1 MAILPLQLARVSN
14 TLRTSV
20 TQATITSAQQKLLE
34 VQNQL
39 STGKR
44 LNAPSDGPGDAAIAQ
59 QIRKLL
65 EQRKAYADNLTR
77 AGSHL
82 GDVDTTL
89 GQLSDLLQQAQ
100 TLASANV
107 GSDVTSEARQ
117 SAAAVV
123 DALFRQLMDIGNHQF
138 EGVYVFGGDRST
150 DAPFVE
156 AGGGVKFTGDD
167 NVLRN
172 AFDQNVVLP
181 FMVDG
186 QAVFGALSSRVEGT
200 ADVSPALTSSTRLI
214 DLRGATGDGVR
225 LGSIQI
231 GNGTTTAI
239 VDLSQ
244 ADTIGDVVTAINNA
258 GVGSIMASISGSGLG
273 LELTGGGGDDI
284 SINEIGGGTTAADLG
299 ILQTVG
305 SGAGNPVTGSSV
317 QARVT
322 NLTPLSSLNGGA
334 GIDTA
339 NGLIITNGLV
349 TKTIDLSGAT
359 TVEDM
364 LNAINGSGAA
374 VRAEINA
381 AGTGIN
387 ILNPTQGTNMTIA
400 ENGGTTAADL
410 GVRSYGPTSPLS
422 ELNFGRG
429 VGTVDG
435 SDIQI
440 IDSNGVGFE
449 VDLSGLNTVQDVLD
463 AINTAATTAGAGLT
477 ASFAT
482 TGNGIVLTDTAGGAG
497 TLTLNAI
504 NFSRAAADLGLTVA
518 TSGGVITG
526 TDVNAVE
533 PNGAFSHLA
542 ALRDALRSNDQGAI
556 TRAAEGLKDD
566 FDRVVR
572 IRGETGA
579 RVQEIESRQ
588 QRLEDQNVASM
599 ALLSSLEDVDF
610 TQAIARFQ
618 TLQTALQASLQTS
631 ARILDLSLMD
641 FLG

>member
-20 TQATITSAQQKLLE
+20 TQATISNAQRQLLD

-44 LNAPSDGPGDAAIAQ
+44 LTAPSDGPGDAAIAQ

-65 EQRKAYADNLTR
+65 EQRKAYADNLSR
-77 AGSHL
+77 AGTHL
-82 GDVDTTL
+82 GEVDTVL

-100 TLASANV
+100 DIASANV
-107 GSDVTSEARQ
+107 GSDVTDDGRQ
-117 SAAAVV
+117 NAAAVV

-150 DAPFVE
+150 EPPFVE
-156 AGGGVKFTGDD
+156 VGGGVKFVGDD
-167 NVLRN
+167 NVLTN
-172 AFDQNVVLP
+172 SFDERVLLP

-200 ADVSPALTSSTRLI
+200 ADISPSLSASTRLA

-225 LGSIQI
+225 LGSIQL

-244 ADTIGDVVTAINNA
+244 ADSIGDVINAINNA
-258 GVGSIMASISGSGLG
+258 GVGSISAAISAIGLG
-273 LELTGGGGDDI
+273 LQLSGGGADDI
-284 SINEIGGGTTAADLG
+284 SINEIGGGTTASDLG

-305 SGAGNPVTGSSV
+305 SGAGNPLTGSSV
-317 QARVT
+317 AARVT
-322 NLTPLSSLNGGA
+322 DLTPLANLNAGA
-334 GIDTA
+334 GIDT
-339 NGLIITNGLV
+339 NGLIITNGLI
-349 TKTIDLSGAT
+349 TRTIDLSGAT

-374 VRAEINA
+374 VRAEINS
-381 AGTGIN
+381 AGNGIN
-387 ILNPTQGTNMTIA
+387 IFNPTQGTNMTIA
-400 ENGGTTAADL
+400 ENGGTTASDL
-410 GVRSYGPTSPLS
+410 GVRSFDPSSPLS

-429 VGTVDG
+429 VRTVDG
-435 SDIQI
+435 NDLQI
-440 IDSNGVGFE
+440 TDSGGTSLQ
-449 VDLSGLNTVQDVLD
+449 VDLTGLQTVQDVID
-463 AINTAATTAGAGLT
+463 AINTAATTAGAGVI

-482 TGNGIVLTDTAGGAG
+482 TGNGIVLADTAGGAG
-497 TLTLNAI
+497 TITLTSL
-504 NFSRAAADLGLTVA
+504 NFSSAAAELGLTGA
-518 TSGGVITG
+518 ASGGVITG
-526 TDVNAVE
+526 SDVNPVE
-533 PNGAFSHLA
+533 PNGVFSHLA
-542 ALRDALRSNDQGAI
+542 ALRDALRNNDQAPI
-556 TRAAEGLKDD
+556 TAAAAGLKDD

-572 IRGETGA
+572 TRGQTGA
-579 RVQEIESRQ
+579 RVQETEARQ
-588 QRLEDQNVASM
+588 QKLEDQNIASK

-610 TQAIARFQ
+610 TDAVARFQ

-631 ARILDLSLMD
+631 ARLLDLSLMD